1 MMLEENAIYVVTG
14 GNGLLGKAIISEITS
29 NGGLGI
35 SVDITH
41 ETDVNRRTIKA
52 DLTNSNEIKEVIK
65 HIVDNYGSI
74 SGWVNNAY
82 PRTQDWGSD
91 FLELTEESLKKNVDW
106 QLNSYILCCQSVISH
121 MLENKKGSIVNMASI
136 YGIVGN
142 DFTVYEGTNIVPPS
156 PYSAIKGGLI
166 NFTRFVASRFGR
178 DGIRVN
184 CVSPGGIFD
193 HQDKNFVEAYEKKVP
208 LKRLGNPI
216 DISPS
221 VVFLLSNKSSYITG
235 HNLVVD
241 GGWTSI

>member
-1 MMLEENAIYVVTG
+1 MMLEENAVYVVTG
-14 GNGLLGKAIISEITS
+14 GNGLLGKAIIEEIDS
-29 NGGLGI
+29 NGGIAI

-41 ETDVNRRTIKA
+41 ETDANRRTIKA
-52 DLTNSNEIKEVIK
+52 DLTNSNEIKEVIR
-65 HIVDNYGSI
+65 HIEENYGLI

-91 FLELTEESLKKNVDW
+91 FLDISEESLKKNVDW
-106 QLNSYILCCQSVISH
+106 QLNSYILCCQSIISH
-121 MLENKKGSIVNMASI
+121 MLVNKKGSIVNMASI

-142 DFTVYEGTNIVPPS
+142 DFTVYEGTSIIPPS

-208 LKRLGNPI
+208 LKRLGNPT
-216 DISPS
+216 DISPA
-221 VVFLLSNKSSYITG
+221 VVFLLSNKSNYITG

-241 GGWTSI
+241 GGWTCI

>member
-1 MMLEENAIYVVTG
+1 MILEENAVYVVTG
-14 GNGLLGKAIISEITS
+14 GNGLLGKAIIDEIAS
-29 NGGLGI
+29 NGGIAI

-41 ETDVNRRTIKA
+41 ETDTNRRTIKA
-52 DLTNSNEIKEVIK
+52 DLTNSNEIKEVIR
-65 HIVDNYGSI
+65 HIEENYGLI

-91 FLELTEESLKKNVDW
+91 FLNLSEESLKKNVDW
-106 QLNSYILCCQSVISH
+106 QLNSYILCCQSIISH
-121 MLENKKGSIVNMASI
+121 MLVNKKGSIVNMASI

-142 DFTVYEGTNIVPPS
+142 DFTVYEGTNIIPPS

-166 NFTRFVASRFGR
+166 NFTRFVASRYGR

-193 HQDKNFVEAYEKKVP
+193 HQDKKFVEAYEKKVP
-208 LKRLGNPI
+208 LKRLGNPT
-216 DISPS
+216 DISPA
-221 VVFLLSNKSSYITG
+221 VVFLLSNKSNYITG